1 MTRHEYHIALVL
13 LALITAGVLGYQALN
28 PKSHSANSDC
38 TLALYFSGP
47 HGCDNSPAVESI
59 SAPVFTEKIED
70 YFTPRKKNGAYSL
83 SMNTIESAGENKQGN
98 HIKEPDGPGN
108 PGLDSRIDFTT
119 EEPLAD
125 QSHPSFLLT
134 DSHKQFLESVLGK
147 PNP

>member
-28 PKSHSANSDC
+28 PKSHGANGDC

-70 YFTPRKKNGAYSL
+70 YFTPRTESDLYDFSK
-83 SMNTIESAGENKQGN
+83 NTIDSARDKRPVD
-98 HIKEPDGPGN
+98 HTKERPASGSSGF
-108 PGLDSRIDFTT
+108 GSRFNTTID
-119 EEPLAD
+119 EPLLD

-134 DSHKQFLESVLGK
+134 DSHKQFLESVFG
-147 PNP
+147 NP